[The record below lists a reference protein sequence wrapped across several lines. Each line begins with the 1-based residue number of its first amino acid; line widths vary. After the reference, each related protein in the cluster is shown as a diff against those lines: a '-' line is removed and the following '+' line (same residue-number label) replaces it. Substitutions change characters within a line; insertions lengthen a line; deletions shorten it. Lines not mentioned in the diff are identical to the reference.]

1 MLPPSLRSQVFSIY
15 TQIHRCRQTY
25 MQRNLAYMCVPTH
38 IQSETEVICA
48 QTQSYT
54 GLQSVPRKSHMCPHN
69 HTCISRLRAHTHTH
83 THTHTETRFRG
94 HMPIFTSC
102 LHHAQ
107 LGCERMHFWQE
118 GAGWQDPGRDRLGSL
133 HIVASC
139 GDELLA
145 SNSLSPLLR
154 ASRKTRTI
162 DKATMVCNR
171 I

>member
-1 MLPPSLRSQVFSIY
+1 MQTNMYAEDSCMHVCAHTHAITDRSHMCTNSVIY
-15 TQIHRCRQTY
+15 RTTERTQNVTH
-25 MQRNLAYMCVPTH
+25 VP
-38 IQSETEVICA
+38 
-48 QTQSYT
+48 TQSY
-54 GLQSVPRKSHMCPHN
+54 LYIQVAH
-69 HTCISRLRAHTHTH
+69 IHTH
-83 THTHTETRFRG
+83 TRFRG
-94 HMPIFTSC
+94 HRPIFTSC

-133 HIVASC
+133 HSVASC

-154 ASRKTRTI
+154 ASRKTRAI